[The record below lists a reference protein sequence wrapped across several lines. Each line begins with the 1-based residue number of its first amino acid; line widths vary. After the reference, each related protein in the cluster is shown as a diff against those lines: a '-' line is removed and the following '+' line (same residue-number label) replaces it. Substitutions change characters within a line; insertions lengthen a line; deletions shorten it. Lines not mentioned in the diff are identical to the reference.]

1 MTAVKYTKTSE
12 YKSFCSRCGQR
23 NYRSITESGSKC
35 GRCGAEA
42 RVDYIKPPIEIC
54 VYPGKS
60 TDMGED
66 FEDWDMYT
74 LRRRVKLVQEFDQ
87 LCDKL
92 LARTVE
98 LHEHYD
104 IIEDVV
110 MRPER
115 VKMLCEVAS

>member
-1 MTAVKYTKTSE
+1 
-12 YKSFCSRCGQR
+12 
-23 NYRSITESGSKC
+23 
-35 GRCGAEA
+35 
-42 RVDYIKPPIEIC
+42 
-54 VYPGKS
+54 
-60 TDMGED
+60 MGED

-74 LRRRVKLVQEFDQ
+74 LRRRVKLVQEFDR

-98 LHEHYD
+98 LLEHYD